1 MRHAVYG
8 RILSRDTKGRKSL
21 LNNLASA
28 LFAHGQIMTTLAKAK
43 FAKPY
48 VEKMVSNAK
57 GEKLY
62 LNRKLA
68 SNLEGR
74 AFSKLVNEIGPGFE
88 KRQGGYTRIVR
99 LNKRKGDDAQMARL
113 ELLEWDKTKV
123 KVSKASKVSK
133 VTKGSRQRPT
143 SQRGSPLAAKVTKTK
158 KDKK

>member
-8 RILSRDTKGRKSL
+8 RILSRDTKGRKAL

-99 LNKRKGDDAQMARL
+99 LNKRKGDDAQIARL
-113 ELLEWDKTKV
+113 ELLEWDKTKAKAKV
-123 KVSKASKVSK
+123 PEVLKEQKVSKVSQASKKSKVSK
-133 VTKGSRQRPT
+133 
-143 SQRGSPLAAKVTKTK
+143 TK
-158 KDKK
+158 KGKK

>member
-48 VEKMVSNAK
+48 VEKMVSHAK
-57 GEKLY
+57 GNKLY

-68 SNLEGR
+68 SNLEGS

-99 LNKRKGDDAQMARL
+99 LNKRKGDDAQIARL
-113 ELLEWDKTKV
+113 ELLEWDKTKARAKV
-123 KVSKASKVSK
+123 PKVLKVQRVSKVSQASKKSK
-133 VTKGSRQRPT
+133 VTKTEKG
-143 SQRGSPLAAKVTKTK
+143 K
-158 KDKK
+158 K